1 MTMPIPSIA
10 QLEAATLNY
19 KKKLLTLAHVS
30 GGMHVGGDLSLAEIL
45 VALYYRVMKVDPK
58 NPNWPGRDYFV
69 LSKGHCAGG
78 LFTVLADMGFFDEDE
93 LRATYQKLDA
103 KYGMHPCRKAVGVE
117 TATGSLGHGLSIT
130 NGMALAAKLDGAD
143 NTFYCVLGDGECHEG
158 SVWEAAMSAA
168 QFKLDNV
175 VAIIDRNGL
184 SLDGFTEE
192 IMALEPLDKKW
203 ESFGWNVA
211 VVDGHDMD
219 ALVSALE
226 AARQRNGKPN
236 MIIAKTVK
244 GHSIS
249 FMEND
254 PDWHAGTVDS
264 EMLKKCCAILDAAH
278 KAKGEA
284 NV

>member
-1 MTMPIPSIA
+1 MPVPSIA
-10 QLEAATLNY
+10 QLEAASLNY
-19 KKKLLTLAHVS
+19 KKKLLALAHVS

-45 VALYYRVMKVDPK
+45 VALYYGVMKVDPS
-58 NPNWPGRDYFV
+58 NPRWPGRDYFV

-78 LFTVLADMGFFDEDE
+78 LFTVLADLGFFDEDE

-117 TATGSLGHGLSIT
+117 TAAGSLGHGLSII

-143 NTFYCVLGDGECHEG
+143 NTFYCVLGDGECQEG

-175 VAIIDRNGL
+175 VAIVDRNGL

-211 VVDGHDMD
+211 VIDGHDMG
-219 ALVSALE
+219 AVVGALE
-226 AARQRNGKPN
+226 AAKQRNGKPT

-244 GHSIS
+244 GHSIP

-264 EMLKKCCAILDAAH
+264 EMLEKCLAMLDEGYNARSD
-278 KAKGEA
+278 A

>member
-1 MTMPIPSIA
+1 MMAVPTIA
-10 QLEAATLNY
+10 ELEAASLNY
-19 KKKLLTLAHVS
+19 KRKLLTLAHVS

-58 NPNWPGRDYFV
+58 NPDWPGRDYFV

-78 LFTVLADMGFFDEDE
+78 LFTVLADLGFFDENE
-93 LRATYQKLDA
+93 LRTTYQKLDA
-103 KYGMHPCRKAVGVE
+103 KYGMHPCRKAIGVE

-143 NTFYCVLGDGECHEG
+143 NMFYCVLGDGELHEG
-158 SVWEAAMSAA
+158 SVWEAAMSGA

-175 VAIIDRNGL
+175 VAIVDRNGM

-192 IMALEPLDKKW
+192 LMALEPLDKKW
-203 ESFGWNVA
+203 ESFGWNTV
-211 VVDGHDMD
+211 VVDGHDMG
-219 ALVSALE
+219 AMVRALE
-226 AARQRNGKPN
+226 GARRRNGKPTV
-236 MIIAKTVK
+236 IIARTVK
-244 GHSIS
+244 GHGIP

-264 EMLKKCCAILDAAH
+264 AMLQKCFAMLEAARNGKGDAN
-278 KAKGEA
+278 G
-284 NV
+284 